1 MFNFNRSK
9 GTIDKP
15 CQFSISIRSMY
26 LAFSLDAV
34 KLKENLVSRQQVV
47 TDSGKL
53 DWNCWS
59 YPPRLVFPLFLARR
73 PPFVLYSTSH
83 PSVMSRHRRQAWFL
97 CTKPRATILP
107 PMKRPLWH
115 TDLVLTRPI
124 SVSLLPTMLNV
135 FYSFKQVFL
144 NNFIREAFL
153 FPLDRSTSVT
163 YTYTRFSLKK

>member
-83 PSVMSRHRRQAWFL
+83 PSVTSQEAGMVPLYQ
-97 CTKPRATILP
+97 TKGHHFAPHETPALTHWPGINASNQRLSTSNNA
-107 PMKRPLWH
+107 KR
-115 TDLVLTRPI
+115 
-124 SVSLLPTMLNV
+124 
-135 FYSFKQVFL
+135 
-144 NNFIREAFL
+144 FL
-153 FPLDRSTSVT
+153 FIQTSFSKQLH
-163 YTYTRFSLKK
+163 TRGVSIPTG